1 MNIKAW
7 CPKCNWVGMAIV
19 GRGVSIEDYKCPK
32 CGNDVKRPYRGRY
45 TWGAEKAIL
54 MTVEEKYRTKKEK

>member
-7 CPKCNWVGMAIV
+7 CPKCNWEGMAIV
-19 GRGVSIEDYKCPK
+19 GRRLGVSIEDYKCPN
-32 CGNDVKRPYRGRY
+32 CGNGFIKRPYRGRY

-54 MTVEEKYRTKKEK
+54 KSEGEK